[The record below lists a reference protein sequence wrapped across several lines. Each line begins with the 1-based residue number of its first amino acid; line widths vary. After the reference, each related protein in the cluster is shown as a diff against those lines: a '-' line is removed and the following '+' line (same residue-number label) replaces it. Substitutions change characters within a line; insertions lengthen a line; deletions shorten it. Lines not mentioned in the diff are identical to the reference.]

1 MMKTTNKFTLSALAL
16 LVSLG
21 LMTAT
26 EVEAK
31 RLSGGGMKRSVP
43 AQPAPTQPGKPAAP
57 QQNNAPA
64 QQQNA
69 APQQQP
75 GQQAAAPVAGGAAAA
90 AAAPKRSW
98 LGPVAGL
105 AAGLGL
111 AALASH
117 FGFGEALANIMTM
130 VLLGLVLMLVIGF
143 VMRRFA
149 AKKAASQGLQFAGA
163 GAPFPGQNPP
173 PVQQPAWQPQATGSA
188 APAAPLSAAAP
199 VAPSTPAVPAGFDAA
214 GFEQIAKQVFIRMQ
228 AANDAGD
235 QNDLRRFTT
244 PQMYA
249 SIQSELLARKG
260 ATQRTDVLQLDAQVL
275 ESVEEHGEQI
285 VSVRFWGLIREQS
298 ESAAENFDEVWH
310 LVRPLDGSREWAIAG
325 IQAMA

>member
-1 MMKTTNKFTLSALAL
+1 MNRIALGALTAVLSL
-16 LVSLG
+16 SLMSG
-21 LMTAT
+21 PA
-26 EVEAK
+26 EAK

-43 AQPAPTQPGKPAAP
+43 AQQAPAPTAPATPAKPA
-57 QQNNAPA
+57 APA

-69 APQQQP
+69 Q
-75 GQQAAAPVAGGAAAA
+75 QQAAAPAAAGAAAA
-90 AAAPKRSW
+90 PAKRSW
-98 LGPVAGL
+98 MGPLAGL

-149 AKKAASQGLQFAGA
+149 AKKAAAAGAPQGMQFAGA
-163 GAPFPGQNPP
+163 GAPFPSA
-173 PVQQPAWQPQATGSA
+173 QPSS
-188 APAAPLSAAAP
+188 PAAAAAAP
-199 VAPSTPAVPAGFDAA
+199 VAAPVAAAAPLQDDGFDAA
-214 GFEQIAKQVFIRMQ
+214 GFAQIAKQVFIRMQ

-249 SIQSELLARKG
+249 SIQSELLERQG

-275 ESVEEHGEQI
+275 EHTEEQGEQI

-298 ESAAENFDEVWH
+298 EAAAENFDEVWH
-310 LVRPLDGSREWAIAG
+310 LVRPVDGSREWAIAG
-325 IQAMA
+325 IQATA